1 MIRLGYVGSNTELPS
16 ASRTFRLASYSDE
29 KMIEIS
35 RSNVKV
41 LEQILHWNLD
51 RDITLFRITS
61 DLIPFGSSLINSG
74 TWKKALKKDF
84 ERIGKFIRNSSMRIS
99 MHPGQYTVLNTPDEL
114 IFANSLRDLEYHAS
128 IFELMHL
135 NFDCKIILHGG
146 GAYGDKEKAMK
157 VLKKRIRELPTHIR
171 KRLVMENDE
180 RVFTAEDILSVCK
193 CTKLPGV
200 FDIFHHQVL
209 PSLPKLTSREILML
223 FTETWY
229 GKRQKI
235 HYSEQAPGKNK
246 GAHSETI
253 NVTEFGK
260 FYSTIKDLELD
271 IMLEVKDKQVSL
283 LKLKSRFAEL
293 R

>member
-16 ASRTFRLASYSDE
+16 ASRTFRLASYSEE

-35 RSNVKV
+35 RSNLLA
-41 LEQILHWNLD
+41 LEQILHWNLEN
-51 RDITLFRITS
+51 DITLFRITS

-74 TWKKALKKDF
+74 SWKEVLKKDF
-84 ERIGKFIRNSSMRIS
+84 ERIGRFARNNSMRIS

-114 IFANSLRDLEYHAS
+114 VRANSLRDLDYHAS

-146 GAYGDKEKAMK
+146 GAYGDKEKAQK
-157 VLKKRIRELPTHIR
+157 VLEKRIGGLPTHIR
-171 KRLVMENDE
+171 KRLVLENDE
-180 RVFTAEDILSVCK
+180 RVFTAEDILLVCK
-193 CTKLPGV
+193 ATKLPGV

-209 PSLPKLTSREILML
+209 PSLTKFTTREVLIL
-223 FTETWY
+223 FTETWH

-235 HYSEQAPGKNK
+235 HYSEQASGKNK

-253 NVTEFGK
+253 SVTEFGK

-271 IMLEVKDKQVSL
+271 IMLEVKDKQASL
-283 LKLKSRFAEL
+283 LKLKYHFEEL